1 MIVHVTRHGKERIG
15 ERCGLRKRAV
25 QRLADS
31 AFSRGKRIYDFS
43 GSFRRYLEEIYLTQG
58 NANNLRVY
66 SEKCWLFADSTL
78 ITVWHLPNEYKS
90 AANRA
95 KKEAA

>member
-1 MIVHVTRHGKERIG
+1 MTHVTKHGSLRIK
-15 ERCGLRKRAV
+15 ERCGLRKKAV

-31 AFSRGKRIYDFS
+31 AFSRGKRIHDFS
-43 GSFRRYLEEIYLTQG
+43 GSFRRYLEGVYMAQG
-58 NANNLRVY
+58 NVNNTRVY
-66 SEKCWLFADSTL
+66 NEKIWLFADRTL

-95 KKEAA
+95 KEAA

>member
-1 MIVHVTRHGKERIG
+1 MNVHVSKHGKERIG

-31 AFSRGKRIYDFS
+31 AFNRGKRIHDFS
-43 GSFRRYLEEIYLTQG
+43 GSFRRYLEGVYMAQG
-58 NANNLRVY
+58 NANNLRIY
-66 SEKCWLFADSTL
+66 NEKLWLFADSCL

-95 KKEAA
+95 KEAA